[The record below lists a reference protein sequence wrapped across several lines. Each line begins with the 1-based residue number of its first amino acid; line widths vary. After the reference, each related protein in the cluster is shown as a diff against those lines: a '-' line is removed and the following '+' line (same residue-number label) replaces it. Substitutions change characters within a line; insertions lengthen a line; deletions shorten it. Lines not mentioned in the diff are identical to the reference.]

1 MILLGGNLLSLDDLY
16 KLEDVELRNS
26 IYSDLSSGNCIVKI
40 PSFDSYSNLSRSER
54 DLMRKSYKVGF
65 LFDLLTHFYPD
76 STNVYKYKIINREY
90 HLFLTHKRLLDL
102 YKKYYLVKYGR
113 FKDIK

>member
-1 MILLGGNLLSLDDLY
+1 MILLEGKLFSLDDLL
-16 KLEDVELRNS
+16 KLDDVELRNFLHS
-26 IYSDLSSGNCIVKI
+26 NLWLGNCIVKL
-40 PSFDSYSNLSRSER
+40 PSFDDYHNLSRSER

-65 LFDLLTHFYPD
+65 LFDLLTYFYPL
-76 STNVYKYKIINREY
+76 STNVDKYKIINREY

-102 YKKYYLVKYGR
+102 YKKYYLVKYER